1 MEGWQIRE
9 LGFILAEFVR
19 ALGMMA
25 DNMQRQAL
33 GESMSYTDEALE
45 TQAQQIEF
53 HANNLS

>member
-1 MEGWQIRE
+1 MEDWQIRE
-9 LGFILAEFVR
+9 LGFILAKFVR

-25 DNMQRQAL
+25 DNMQRQAF
-33 GESMSYTDEALE
+33 GESMSYTDEAFK